1 MALGTPIRNW
11 GDPRSRKV
19 QTMKNKIVIYGA
31 GMAGAMLA
39 SRLAENF
46 DVTVVAPTNYFEVP
60 MAMPRLMV
68 QPGLADKAI
77 ISIADAL
84 PKVQHIHGHLGGW
97 PDDGGLVDGNDGARR
112 RVTGDISVLATGS
125 RCAGQLVRSL
135 SGSIEERKAVFRRLE
150 VSLSAARR
158 ILIVGGGP
166 VGVEM
171 AGEIVE
177 TWRGR
182 SVTIVE
188 AGAQILAGTAKSVST
203 HAAKFLKQR
212 GVTLLTGE
220 RIESPSPGDGV
231 SVEPGEART
240 TSGKLIG
247 YDVILWCIGGRPNTE
262 YLRSHFSDRLDADG
276 RVRVTPQLL
285 MEGEDRVF
293 ALGDITNLKENKMA
307 LHIAGQLSVAEAN
320 IRAVAS
326 GRTPAKVYKAK
337 TGNLMMAITLGSR
350 AGVVFAPPIGA
361 IRSTWLNRKVKAEAM
376 LVPKYRKQLG
386 LPA

>member
-11 GDPRSRKV
+11 GDPRSRTV
-19 QTMKNKIVIYGA
+19 QTMKSKIVIYGA
-31 GMAGAMLA
+31 GMAGAILA
-39 SRLAENF
+39 SRLAKNF

-84 PKVQHIHGHLGGW
+84 PKAHHIHGHLAELTSA
-97 PDDGGLVDGNDGARR
+97 GGLVDGDDGARR
-112 RVTGDISVLATGS
+112 LVTGDISVLATGS
-125 RCAGQLVRSL
+125 RFAGQLVRSL
-135 SGSIEERKAVFRRLE
+135 SGSMEERKAVFHRLE
-150 VSLSAARR
+150 ASLAAARR

-177 TWRGR
+177 TWPGR

-188 AGAQILAGTAKSVST
+188 SGAHILGGTAKSAST
-203 HAAKFLKQR
+203 HAAKFLEQR
-212 GVTLLTGE
+212 GVTLLARE
-220 RIESPSPGDGV
+220 RIESPSPGSGV

-240 TSGKLIG
+240 TSGRLVG

-262 YLRSHFSDRLDADG
+262 YLRAHFSDRLDADG

-285 MEGEDRVF
+285 MEGEHRLF

-307 LHIAGQLSVAEAN
+307 LHVAGQLSVAEAN
-320 IRAVAS
+320 IRAVAL
-326 GRTPAKVYKAK
+326 GRTPAKAYKAK
-337 TGNLMMAITLGSR
+337 TGNLMMAITFGSR
-350 AGVVFAPPIGA
+350 AGVLFAPPIGA
-361 IRSTWLNRKVKAEAM
+361 IRSTWLNRKVKAETM
-376 LVPKYRKQLG
+376 LVPMYRKKLG

>member
-1 MALGTPIRNW
+1 MVP
-11 GDPRSRKV
+11 
-19 QTMKNKIVIYGA
+19 TMKSKILIYGA

-39 SRLAENF
+39 SRLAEDF

-77 ISIADAL
+77 ISIVEAL
-84 PKVQHIHGHLGGW
+84 PKVRHIHGRLAELT
-97 PDDGGLVDGNDGARR
+97 DAGGLVDGNDGARQ
-112 RVTGDISVLATGS
+112 RVTGDVSVLATGS
-125 RCAGQLVRSL
+125 RFAGQLVRSL
-135 SGSIEERKAVFRRLE
+135 SGSSEERKAVFHRLE
-150 VSLSAARR
+150 ASLSAARR
-158 ILIVGGGP
+158 ILVGGGP

-177 TWRGR
+177 TWPGR

-188 AGAQILAGTAKSVST
+188 SGAHILSGTAKSASI
-203 HAAKFLKQR
+203 HAAKFLQQR
-212 GVTLLTGE
+212 GVMLLTGE

-231 SVEPGEART
+231 SAEPGEART
-240 TSGKLIG
+240 TSGKLVG

-262 YLRSHFSDRLDADG
+262 YLRAHFSDRLDADG

-307 LHIAGQLSVAEAN
+307 LHVNGQLRVAEAN
-320 IRAVAS
+320 IRVVAL
-326 GRTPAKVYKAK
+326 GRTPSKTYKAK
-337 TGNLMMAITLGSR
+337 TGNPMMAVSLGSR
-350 AGVVFAPPIGA
+350 AGVAFIPPIGT
-361 IRSTWLNRKVKAEAM
+361 IRSAWLNRKVKAETM
-376 LVPKYRKQLG
+376 LVPMYRKKLG

>member
-1 MALGTPIRNW
+1 
-11 GDPRSRKV
+11 
-19 QTMKNKIVIYGA
+19 MKSKIVIYGA

-39 SRLAENF
+39 SRLTEDF

-68 QPGLADKAI
+68 QPGLAEKAI

-84 PKVQHIHGHLGGW
+84 PKVHHIHGHLAKLT
-97 PDDGGLVDGNDGARR
+97 DAGGLVDGNDGARQV
-112 RVTGDISVLATGS
+112 VTSDIAVLATGS
-125 RCAGQLVRSL
+125 RFAGQLVRSL
-135 SGSIEERKAVFRRLE
+135 SGFIEERRAVFRRLE
-150 VSLSAARR
+150 ASLSAARR

-177 TWRGR
+177 TWPGR

-188 AGAQILAGTAKSVST
+188 SGPRILGGTAKSVST
-203 HAAKFLKQR
+203 HAAEFLEQR

-240 TSGKLIG
+240 TSGKVVG
-247 YDVILWCIGGRPNTE
+247 YDIILWCIGGRPNTE
-262 YLRSHFSDRLDADG
+262 YLRAHFSDRLDADG

-285 MEGEDRVF
+285 VEGEDRVF
-293 ALGDITNLKENKMA
+293 ALGDITNLQENKMA
-307 LHIAGQLSVAEAN
+307 LHINGQLRVAEAN
-320 IRAVAS
+320 IRAVAM
-326 GRTPAKVYKAK
+326 GMTPSKTYKAK
-337 TGNLMMAITLGSR
+337 TGNPMMAVSLGSR
-350 AGVVFAPPIGA
+350 AGVAFVPPIGA
-361 IRSTWLNRKVKAEAM
+361 IRSAWLNRKIKAETM
-376 LVPKYRKQLG
+376 LVPMYRKKLG

>member
-1 MALGTPIRNW
+1 
-11 GDPRSRKV
+11 
-19 QTMKNKIVIYGA
+19 MKRKIVIYGA

-39 SRLAENF
+39 SRLAEDF

-68 QPGLADKAI
+68 QPGFAEKAV
-77 ISIADAL
+77 ISISEAL
-84 PKVQHIHGHLGGW
+84 PKVQHIQGRLAKLTSA
-97 PDDGGLVDGNDGARR
+97 GGLVDGSDGARR
-112 RVTGDISVLATGS
+112 MVTGDISVLATGS
-125 RCAGQLVRSL
+125 RFAGELVRAL
-135 SGSIEERKAVFRRLE
+135 SGSIDERKAVFHRLE
-150 VSLSAARR
+150 ASLSSARK

-177 TWRGR
+177 TWPGR

-188 AGAQILAGTAKSVST
+188 SGARILGGTEKSASI
-203 HAAKFLKQR
+203 HAAEFLRQR
-212 GVTLLTGE
+212 GVMLLTGE

-231 SVEPGEART
+231 SIEPGEART
-240 TSGKLIG
+240 TSGKLID

-262 YLRSHFSDRLDADG
+262 YLRDHFSGRLDTDG
-276 RVRVTPQLL
+276 RVRVTRRLL

-307 LHIAGQLSVAEAN
+307 LHINGQLRVAEAN
-320 IRAVAS
+320 IRAVAL
-326 GRTPAKVYKAK
+326 GKTPPKTYKAK
-337 TGNLMMAITLGSR
+337 TGNPMMAVSLGSR
-350 AGVVFAPPIGA
+350 AGVAFIPPVGI
-361 IRSTWLNRKVKAEAM
+361 IRSAWLNRKVKAETM
-376 LVPKYRKQLG
+376 LVPMYRKKLG

>member
-11 GDPRSRKV
+11 GDPRSRTV

-84 PKVQHIHGHLGGW
+84 PKAHHIHGHLAELTSA
-97 PDDGGLVDGNDGARR
+97 GGLVDGDDGARQM
-112 RVTGDISVLATGS
+112 VTGDISVLATGS
-125 RCAGQLVRSL
+125 RFAGQLLRSL
-135 SGSIEERKAVFRRLE
+135 SGSMEERKAVFHRLE
-150 VSLSAARR
+150 ASLSAARR

-177 TWRGR
+177 TWPGR

-188 AGAQILAGTAKSVST
+188 SGAHILGGTAKSAST
-203 HAAKFLKQR
+203 HAAKFLEQR
-212 GVTLLTGE
+212 GVTLLARE
-220 RIESPSPGDGV
+220 RIESPSPGSGV

-240 TSGKLIG
+240 TSGKLVG
-247 YDVILWCIGGRPNTE
+247 YDVILWWIGGRPHNE
-262 YLRSHFSDRLDADG
+262 ILSGHFSR
-276 RVRVTPQLL
+276 R
-285 MEGEDRVF
+285 
-293 ALGDITNLKENKMA
+293 
-307 LHIAGQLSVAEAN
+307 IA
-320 IRAVAS
+320 
-326 GRTPAKVYKAK
+326 
-337 TGNLMMAITLGSR
+337 
-350 AGVVFAPPIGA
+350 
-361 IRSTWLNRKVKAEAM
+361 
-376 LVPKYRKQLG
+376 
-386 LPA
+386 

>member
-1 MALGTPIRNW
+1 
-11 GDPRSRKV
+11 
-19 QTMKNKIVIYGA
+19 MKNKIVIYGA

-84 PKVQHIHGHLGGW
+84 PKAHHIHGHLAELTSA
-97 PDDGGLVDGNDGARR
+97 GGLVDGDDGARR
-112 RVTGDISVLATGS
+112 LVTGDISVLATGS
-125 RCAGQLVRSL
+125 RFAGQLVRSL
-135 SGSIEERKAVFRRLE
+135 SGSMEERKAVFHRLE
-150 VSLSAARR
+150 ASLAAARR

-177 TWRGR
+177 TWPGR

-188 AGAQILAGTAKSVST
+188 SGAHILGGTAKSAST
-203 HAAKFLKQR
+203 HAAKFLEQR
-212 GVTLLTGE
+212 GVTLLARE
-220 RIESPSPGDGV
+220 RIESPSPGSGV

-240 TSGKLIG
+240 TSGKLVG

-262 YLRSHFSDRLDADG
+262 YLRAHFSGRLDADG
-276 RVRVTPQLL
+276 RVKVTPQLL

-307 LHIAGQLSVAEAN
+307 LHVNGQLRVAEAN
-320 IRAVAS
+320 IRALAL
-326 GRTPAKVYKAK
+326 GRTPTKTYKAK
-337 TGNLMMAITLGSR
+337 TGNPMMAISLGSR
-350 AGVVFAPPIGA
+350 AGVAFIPPIGA
-361 IRSTWLNRKVKAEAM
+361 IRSAWLNRKVKAETM
-376 LVPKYRKQLG
+376 LVPMYRKKLG